1 MTGKTDFT
9 EEEWDLLREVPPGA
23 GMVVLT
29 AQKGGT
35 FRETYAMAKAYAEAR
50 QQRGASQLLDEIV
63 ASKPERDHTKHGSVD
78 ELKQHVLGRAGEAM
92 TLLQG
97 KATADEAEDYK
108 NFVLAVAEKDAA
120 AHRED
125 GVDVTDAER
134 AAIDDISGA
143 LTRSG

>member
-35 FRETYAMAKAYAEAR
+35 FRESYAMAKAYAEAR

-63 ASKPERDHTKHGSVD
+63 ASKPERDRTKHGSVD

-108 NFVLAVAEKDAA
+108 NFVLAVAEKVAA